1 MEIIKIVSIGIIG
14 VILIIL
20 LKQYRPEFSI
30 YISIIVGIIILTLTM
45 DKLTNIIN
53 LIKSITNKANINTQ
67 FIAIL
72 IKMTGIAFLSEF
84 AVSICK
90 DSRRKCNS
98 KKNRNWNK
106 NNYYIN
112 VNTNNNKSF
121 RNNFKNITIS

>member
-14 VILIIL
+14 VILIII

-45 DKLTNIIN
+45 DKLTNIMN

-98 KKNRNWNK
+98 K
-106 NNYYIN
+106 
-112 VNTNNNKSF
+112 
-121 RNNFKNITIS
+121 